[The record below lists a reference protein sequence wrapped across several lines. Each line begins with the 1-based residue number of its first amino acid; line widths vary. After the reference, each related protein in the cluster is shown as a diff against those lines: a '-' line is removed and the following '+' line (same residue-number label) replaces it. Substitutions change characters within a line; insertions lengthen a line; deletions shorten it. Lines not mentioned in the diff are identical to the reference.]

1 MIHNCLHLVCEPV
14 CEMSMSMRKS
24 EKAEGQHGSANNKQ
38 DYAMI
43 YEYYYCHGPV
53 EV

>member
-1 MIHNCLHLVCEPV
+1 MIHNYLHLVCEPV

-24 EKAEGQHGSANNKQ
+24 EKAEGQYGSAN
-38 DYAMI
+38 YAMI